1 MTHNTAA
8 PQRREEGSKS
18 LAPKP
23 LRGLSVAGV
32 TKTFPGVTALD
43 SVSFEAVPGEVHAL
57 VGGNGAGKSTL
68 MAVASG
74 ALAPDCGTVRIGD
87 DELTSASPV
96 AAKEA
101 GLAIAYQIP
110 AILPD
115 LTVAENLALAVPPS
129 LRPPLRD
136 LDAWAADKLKP
147 MGIPI
152 DPSLPAG
159 QVGLAEKQAIEIC
172 GALACEPS
180 VLILDE
186 PTEPFAAAESARL
199 FELIGELT
207 ASGVAVVYISHR
219 LPDVFRLADRITV
232 LRDGRIRGRFA
243 ADDVSEAEIVTLI
256 AGRTVEALFPD
267 RSDDLGEPAVV
278 ISDFGSVDSPGVT
291 TTIRRHEILGLAGV
305 EGNGQREFIRALGG
319 AIASHGEVSVDGGR
333 LRLSSPRAARD
344 KGIILMPQ
352 ERGIEGISPILS
364 VRENLSL
371 VALPRVS
378 RAGFVS
384 PAIERELAQ
393 EQVAELGVKTASI
406 DTEVGT
412 LSGGN
417 QQKVVLGRALL
428 SAPELLLCDE
438 PTQGID
444 VGVRSEIY
452 HRLRDVADSGTPV
465 VVLSSDDVELAGLCD
480 RVLVFSR
487 GHVVKELVGE
497 EVTEHAITAASLTAG
512 RADEEDGAVTAPRS
526 GRPSR
531 WQRLLASQQSPSLV
545 LLAAILALGAVTTA
559 VNGRFLSEFNI
570 ANVLMLM
577 APVLFL
583 AAGQLIVM
591 LTGGIDLS
599 VGPLSGTLVVVASF
613 FIVEG
618 YGFGWWILGFV
629 LMFGLA
635 AGVGLANGAMV
646 RYSRVVPV
654 VATLITYTA
663 LQGLSLVWR
672 DAPGGVIALDVVEAL
687 SMRVGPFPIAVII
700 GIAVLVGFEFASRRS
715 FFGLRLRAS
724 GSDEAAARKRGV
736 GVDSVQLLA
745 YLASSVLTAVGALL
759 LMAQIGVGDPTAG
772 ISYTLTAI
780 TAVVLGGASIF
791 GGRGSFVGVLFGV
804 LLLQVIS
811 NATIFLKLSQAWQY
825 LLVGLMALAATAA
838 YARVQRTTAG
848 TGS

>member
-1 MTHNTAA
+1 M
-8 PQRREEGSKS
+8 
-18 LAPKP
+18 
-23 LRGLSVAGV
+23 SVAGV

>member
-1 MTHNTAA
+1 MTHNTTA
-8 PQRREEGSKS
+8 PSRTREGSKT
-18 LAPKP
+18 LAPNTR
-23 LRGLSVAGV
+23 RGLSVAGI

-43 SVSFEAVPGEVHAL
+43 NVSFHAEPGEVHAL

-74 ALAPDCGTVRIGD
+74 ALSPDSGTVRIGD
-87 DELTSASPV
+87 DELSAASPL
-96 AAKEA
+96 AAREA

-110 AILPD
+110 ATLPD
-115 LTVAENLALAVPPS
+115 LTVAENLVLAVPPN
-129 LRPPLRD
+129 LRPRMSQA
-136 LDAWAADKLKP
+136 DAWAVEKLKP
-147 MGIPI
+147 MGIEI
-152 DPSLPAG
+152 DPTVAAG
-159 QVGLAEKQAIEIC
+159 QLGLAEKQAIEIC

-199 FELIGELT
+199 FQLIRELSG
-207 ASGVAVVYISHR
+207 SGVAIIYISHR
-219 LPDVFRLADRITV
+219 LPDVFELADRITV
-232 LRDGRIRGRFA
+232 LRDGQIRGQFA
-243 ADDVSEAEIVTLI
+243 AADVTEDEIVTLI
-256 AGRTVEALFPD
+256 AGRAVEALFPD
-267 RSDDLGEPAVV
+267 RTDDPGAPAVV
-278 ISDFGSVDSPGVT
+278 VTDFGAVGAPGVST
-291 TTIRRHEILGLAGV
+291 KIRRREVLGLAGV

-319 AIASHGEVSVDGGR
+319 AISSHGELSMDGGR

-352 ERGIEGISPILS
+352 ERGIEGIAPILS

-371 VALPRVS
+371 PALRRVS
-378 RAGFVS
+378 RGGFVS
-384 PAIERELAQ
+384 PTIERKLAHD
-393 EQVAELGVKTASI
+393 EVAQLGVKTATI

-428 SAPELLLCDE
+428 SSPELLLCDE

-487 GHVVKELVGE
+487 GRVVRELVGDE
-497 EVTEHAITAASLTAG
+497 LTEHAITEASLTAG
-512 RADEEDGAVTAPRS
+512 RTDADAEVTTAPRI

-531 WQRLLASQQSPSLV
+531 WQRVIGSQQSPSLV
-545 LLAAILALGAVTTA
+545 LLAVIVALGAITTA

-570 ANVLMLM
+570 ANLLMLM

-629 LMFGLA
+629 LILALA
-635 AGVGLANGAMV
+635 AAVGLANGAMV

-654 VATLITYTA
+654 VATLITYTG

-672 DAPGGVIALDVVEAL
+672 DAPGGVISLDVVDAL
-687 SMRVGPFPIAVII
+687 NTRVGPFPVAVLI
-700 GIAVLVGFEFASRRS
+700 GIVMLVGFEFASRRTS
-715 FFGLRLRAS
+715 FGLRLRAS
-724 GSDEAAARKRGV
+724 GSDEGAARKRGV
-736 GVDSVQLLA
+736 GVDAVHMIA
-745 YLASSVLTAVGALL
+745 YLASSLLTAVGALM

-772 ISYTLTAI
+772 ITYTLAAI

-791 GGRGSFVGVLFGV
+791 GGRGSFIGVLFGV

-811 NATIFLKLSQAWQY
+811 NATVFLALSQAWQY

-838 YARVQRTTAG
+838 YAQVQRKTAR
-848 TGS
+848 

>member
-1 MTHNTAA
+1 MTHNTTAS
-8 PQRREEGSKS
+8 GSTQEA
-18 LAPKP
+18 LAPTP
-23 LRGLSVAGV
+23 GRGLTVSGV
-32 TKTFPGVTALD
+32 TMTFPGVTALD
-43 SVSFEAVPGEVHAL
+43 DVGFDADPGEVHAL

-74 ALAPDCGTVRIGD
+74 ALTPDRGTVRIGD
-87 DELTSASPV
+87 DELTSGSPL

-101 GLAIAYQIP
+101 GLAIAYQVP

-115 LTVAENLALAVPPS
+115 LTVAENLALAVPPN
-129 LRPPLRD
+129 LRPRLGD
-136 LDAWAADKLKP
+136 LNKWAAEKLKP

-159 QVGLAEKQAIEIC
+159 QLGLAEKQAIEIC

-199 FELIGELT
+199 FELIRELS
-207 ASGVAVVYISHR
+207 ASGVAIIYISHR
-219 LPDVFRLADRITV
+219 LPDVFALADRITV
-232 LRDGRIRGRFA
+232 LRDGRIRGQFA
-243 ADDVSEAEIVTLI
+243 AAEVTEDEIVTLI
-256 AGRTVEALFPD
+256 AGRAVEALFPD
-267 RSDDLGEPAVV
+267 RSDDPGEPAVV
-278 ISDFGSVDSPGVT
+278 VSDFGAVDAPGIST
-291 TTIRRHEILGLAGV
+291 SIRRHEILGLAGV

-319 AIASHGEVSVDGGR
+319 AVASHGEVSVDGGR
-333 LRLSSPRAARD
+333 LRLTSPRAARD

-352 ERGIEGISPILS
+352 ERGIEGIAPILS

-384 PAIERELAQ
+384 RSIERELAQ
-393 EQVAELGVKTASI
+393 EQVAELGVKTATI

-487 GHVVKELVGE
+487 GRVVADLVGD
-497 EVTEHAITAASLTAG
+497 EVTEHAITQASLTAG
-512 RADEEDGAVTAPRS
+512 RTDADASTDATTSAPRV

-531 WQRLLASQQSPSLV
+531 WKRLIGSQQTPSLV
-545 LLAAILALGAVTTA
+545 LLAVILALGAVTTA

-570 ANVLMLM
+570 ANLLMLM

-583 AAGQLIVM
+583 AAGQLVVM

-629 LMFGLA
+629 LVFLLA
-635 AGVGLANGAMV
+635 AAVGAANGAMV

-654 VATLITYTA
+654 VATLITYTG

-672 DAPGGVIALDVVEAL
+672 DAPGGVIALDVVEAINT
-687 SMRVGPFPIAVII
+687 RIGPFPVAVII
-700 GIAVLVGFEFASRRS
+700 GVVVLVGFEFASRRTS
-715 FFGLRLRAS
+715 FGLRLRAS

-736 GVDSVQLLA
+736 GVDTVHMIA

-772 ISYTLTAI
+772 ITYTLVAI

-838 YARVQRTTAG
+838 YAQVQRRTAR
-848 TGS
+848 

>member
-1 MTHNTAA
+1 MARTT
-8 PQRREEGSKS
+8 R
-18 LAPKP
+18 
-23 LRGLSVAGV
+23 RGLSVAGV

-43 SVSFEAVPGEVHAL
+43 DVSFEAEPGEVHAL

-74 ALAPDCGTVRIGD
+74 ALAPDRGTVRIGGD
-87 DELTSASPV
+87 ALTSASPL

-115 LTVAENLALAVPPS
+115 LTVAENLVLAVPPR

-136 LDAWAADKLKP
+136 VDAWAAEKLKP

-152 DPSLPAG
+152 DPTVPAG
-159 QVGLAEKQAIEIC
+159 QLGLAEKQAIEIC
-172 GALACEPS
+172 GALACEPR

-199 FELIGELT
+199 FQLIRELS
-207 ASGVAVVYISHR
+207 AAGVAIVYISHR
-219 LPDVFRLADRITV
+219 LPDVLELADRITV
-232 LRDGRIRGRFA
+232 LRDGRIRGQFA
-243 ADDVSEAEIVTLI
+243 AAEVTEDEIVTLI
-256 AGRTVEALFPD
+256 AGRSVDTLFPN
-267 RSDDLGEPAVV
+267 RAANLGEPAVV
-278 ISDFGSVDSPGVT
+278 VSDFGAVDAPDVST
-291 TTIRRHEILGLAGV
+291 SIRRHEILGVAGV

-319 AIASHGEVSVDGGR
+319 AVPSHGQVSIDGGR
-333 LRLSSPRAARD
+333 VRLSSPRAARD
-344 KGIILMPQ
+344 KGVILMPQ

-384 PAIERELAQ
+384 PTIERELAT
-393 EQVAELGVKTASI
+393 EQVAELGVKTATV

-487 GHVVKELVGE
+487 GRVVKELIGDE
-497 EVTEHAITAASLTAG
+497 ITERAITQASLTAG
-512 RADEEDGAVTAPRS
+512 RADTGVDTAATAPRS

-531 WQRLLASQQSPSLV
+531 WQRLIGSQQSPSFV
-545 LLAAILALGAVTTA
+545 LLAAILALGAVTTV

-570 ANVLMLM
+570 ANLLMLM

-654 VATLITYTA
+654 VATLITYTG

-672 DAPGGVIALDVVEAL
+672 DSPGGVIALDVVEAINT
-687 SMRVGPFPIAVII
+687 RIGPFPIAVII
-700 GIAVLVGFEFASRRS
+700 GVVVLVGFEFASRRTS
-715 FFGLRLRAS
+715 FGLRLRAS

-736 GVDSVQLLA
+736 GVDAVHMIA
-745 YLASSVLTAVGALL
+745 YVASSVLTAVGALL

-772 ISYTLTAI
+772 ITYTLAAI

-791 GGRGSFVGVLFGV
+791 GGRGSFLGVIFGV

-825 LLVGLMALAATAA
+825 LLVGLMALVATAA
-838 YARVQRTTAG
+838 YAQVQRRTAR
-848 TGS
+848 

>member
-1 MTHNTAA
+1 MTIESTPTAMA
-8 PQRREEGSKS
+8 RNSR
-18 LAPKP
+18 
-23 LRGLSVAGV
+23 RGLSVSGV
-32 TKTFPGVTALD
+32 TKTFPGVKALD
-43 SVSFEAVPGEVHAL
+43 DVSFEATPGEVHAL

-68 MAVASG
+68 MSIACG
-74 ALAPDCGTVRIGD
+74 ALAPDRGTVRIGD
-87 DELTSASPV
+87 DELTSASPQ
-96 AAKEA
+96 AAKES

-129 LRPPLRD
+129 LRPSLRE
-136 LDAWAADKLKP
+136 LDAWATETLAP
-147 MGIPI
+147 MGIAI
-152 DPSLPAG
+152 DPTLPAG
-159 QVGLAEKQAIEIC
+159 QLGLAEKQVIEIC
-172 GALACEPS
+172 GALACRPS

-199 FELIGELT
+199 FQLIRELS
-207 ASGVAVVYISHR
+207 ADGVAIIYISHR
-219 LPDVFRLADRITV
+219 LPDVLELADRITV
-232 LRDGRIRGRFA
+232 LRDGQIRGRFA
-243 ADDVSEAEIVTLI
+243 AADVTEDEIVTLI
-256 AGRTVEALFPD
+256 AGRAVEALFPERAQD
-267 RSDDLGEPAVV
+267 PGAAAVV
-278 ISDFGSVDSPGVT
+278 VSDFGAVGAPGVS
-291 TTIRRHEILGLAGV
+291 TTIGKREILGLAGV

-319 AIASHGEVSVDGGR
+319 AVASHGELSMDGGR
-333 LRLSSPRAARD
+333 LHLSSPRAARD

-352 ERGIEGISPILS
+352 ERGIEGLAPILS

-384 PAIERELAQ
+384 PTIERELAEQ
-393 EQVAELGVKTASI
+393 QVAELGVKTAGV

-428 SAPELLLCDE
+428 SEPQLLLCDE

-487 GHVVKELVGE
+487 GQVVAELIGD
-497 EVTEHAITAASLTAG
+497 EVTEHAITEASLTAG
-512 RADEEDGAVTAPRS
+512 RADTDGAATTAPRV

-531 WQRLLASQQSPSLV
+531 WRRLVSSEQSPSLV

-570 ANVLMLM
+570 ANLLMLM

-583 AAGQLIVM
+583 AAGQLVVM

-613 FIVEG
+613 FIVQG
-618 YGFGWWILGFV
+618 YGFGWWILGLV
-629 LMFGLA
+629 LMFALA
-635 AGVGLANGAMV
+635 AAVGLANGAMV

-654 VATLITYTA
+654 VATLITFTG

-687 SMRVGPFPIAVII
+687 NTRLGPFPVAVLI
-700 GIAVLVGFEFASRRS
+700 GIVLLVGFEFASRRT

-736 GVDSVQLLA
+736 GVDAVQMIA
-745 YLASSVLTAVGALL
+745 YLASSLLTAAGALL

-772 ISYTLTAI
+772 ITYTLTAI

-791 GGRGSFVGVLFGV
+791 GGRGSFIGVLFGV

-811 NATIFLKLSQAWQY
+811 NATIFLNLSQAWQY

-838 YARVQRTTAG
+838 YAQVQRTTAR
-848 TGS
+848 

>member
-1 MTHNTAA
+1 MTHNPTA
-8 PQRREEGSKS
+8 PVRTEEGSKT
-18 LAPKP
+18 LADNFR
-23 LRGLSVAGV
+23 RGLSVAGI

-43 SVSFEAVPGEVHAL
+43 DVSFEAVPGEIHAL

-74 ALAPDCGTVRIGD
+74 ALSPDCGTVRIGN
-87 DELTSASPV
+87 DELTAASPL
-96 AAKEA
+96 AAKVA

-110 AILPD
+110 ATLPD
-115 LTVAENLALAVPPS
+115 LTVAENLVLAVPPS
-129 LRPPLRD
+129 LRPRLGEAN
-136 LDAWAADKLKP
+136 AWAVEKLKP
-147 MGIPI
+147 MGIEI
-152 DPSLPAG
+152 DPTVAAG
-159 QVGLAEKQAIEIC
+159 QLGLAEKQAIEIC

-199 FELIGELT
+199 FQLIRRLSG
-207 ASGVAVVYISHR
+207 SGVAVIYISHR
-219 LPDVFRLADRITV
+219 LPDVFELADRITV
-232 LRDGRIRGRFA
+232 LRDGQIRGQFA
-243 ADDVSEAEIVTLI
+243 AADVTEDEIITLI
-256 AGRTVEALFPD
+256 AGRAVEALFPD
-267 RSDDLGEPAVV
+267 RTDDPGEPAVV
-278 ISDFGSVDSPGVT
+278 VSDFGAVGAPGVST
-291 TTIRRHEILGLAGV
+291 KIRRREILGLAGV

-319 AIASHGEVSVDGGR
+319 AVASHGELSMDGGR
-333 LRLSSPRAARD
+333 VRLSSPRAARD

-352 ERGIEGISPILS
+352 ERGIEGIAPILS

-371 VALPRVS
+371 AALQRVS
-378 RAGFVS
+378 RGGFVF
-384 PAIERELAQ
+384 PAVERELAQ
-393 EQVAELGVKTASI
+393 EQVAELGVKTATI

-452 HRLRDVADSGTPV
+452 HRLRGVADSGTPV

-487 GHVVKELVGE
+487 GRVVRELLGDQL
-497 EVTEHAITAASLTAG
+497 TEHAITGASLTAG
-512 RADEEDGAVTAPRS
+512 RTDAEAEATTAPRI

-531 WQRLLASQQSPSLV
+531 WQRLIGSQQSPSLV
-545 LLAAILALGAVTTA
+545 LLAVILGLGAVTTA

-570 ANVLMLM
+570 ANLLMLM

-599 VGPLSGTLVVVASF
+599 VGPLSGALVVVASF

-629 LMFGLA
+629 LMFALA
-635 AGVGLANGAMV
+635 GAIGVANGAMV

-654 VATLITYTA
+654 VATLITYTG

-672 DAPGGVIALDVVEAL
+672 DAPGGVISLDVVEAL
-687 SMRVGPFPIAVII
+687 NTRIGPFPIAVLI
-700 GIAVLVGFEFASRRS
+700 GVVVLVGFEFASRRTS
-715 FFGLRLRAS
+715 FGLRLRAS

-736 GVDSVQLLA
+736 GVDAVHMIA
-745 YLASSVLTAVGALL
+745 YLASSLLTAVGALL

-772 ISYTLTAI
+772 ITYTLVAI

-791 GGRGSFVGVLFGV
+791 GGRGSFIGVLFGV

-811 NATIFLKLSQAWQY
+811 NATVFLALSQAWQY

-838 YARVQRTTAG
+838 YAQVQRKTAR
-848 TGS
+848 

>member
-1 MTHNTAA
+1 MTIHPTPNSTTGNS
-8 PQRREEGSKS
+8 R
-18 LAPKP
+18 
-23 LRGLSVAGV
+23 RGLSVSGI
-32 TKTFPGVTALD
+32 TKTFPGVKALD
-43 SVSFEAVPGEVHAL
+43 DVSFEAAPGEVHAL

-74 ALAPDCGTVRIGD
+74 ALSPDHGTVRIGD
-87 DELTSASPV
+87 DELTSASPQ

-115 LTVAENLALAVPPS
+115 LTVAENLALAVPPG
-129 LRPPLRD
+129 LRPPLGE
-136 LDAWAADKLKP
+136 LDAWATEVLAP
-147 MGIPI
+147 MGIAI
-152 DPSLPAG
+152 DPTLPAG
-159 QVGLAEKQAIEIC
+159 QLGLAEKQVIEIC
-172 GALACEPS
+172 GALACRPS

-199 FELIGELT
+199 FQLIRELS
-207 ASGVAVVYISHR
+207 ADGVAIIYISHR
-219 LPDVFRLADRITV
+219 LPDVLALADRITV
-232 LRDGRIRGRFA
+232 LRDGQIRGRFA
-243 ADDVSEAEIVTLI
+243 AAEVTEDEIVTLI

-267 RSDDLGEPAVV
+267 RAEDPGAPAVV
-278 ISDFGSVDSPGVT
+278 VSGFGAVGAPGISTS
-291 TTIRRHEILGLAGV
+291 IRKREILGLAGV

-319 AIASHGEVSVDGGR
+319 AVASHGEVSMDGGR

-352 ERGIEGISPILS
+352 ERGIEGLAPILS

-371 VALPRVS
+371 VMLPQVS
-378 RAGFVS
+378 RAGFVA
-384 PAIERELAQ
+384 PALERELAAQ
-393 EQVAELGVKTASI
+393 QVSELGVKTAGV

-428 SAPELLLCDE
+428 SEPQLLLCDE

-452 HRLRDVADSGTPV
+452 HRLRGVADSGTPV

-487 GHVVKELVGE
+487 GQVVAELVGD
-497 EVTEHAITAASLTAG
+497 EVTEHAITQASLTAG
-512 RADEEDGAVTAPRS
+512 RADTDGEAATAPRV

-531 WQRLLASQQSPSLV
+531 WRRLVGSQQSPSLV
-545 LLAAILALGAVTTA
+545 LLAVILALGAVTTA

-570 ANVLMLM
+570 ANLLMLM

-583 AAGQLIVM
+583 AAGQLVVM

-618 YGFGWWILGFV
+618 YGFGWWILGLV
-629 LMFGLA
+629 LMFALA
-635 AGVGLANGAMV
+635 AAVGLANGAMV

-654 VATLITYTA
+654 VATLITFTG

-687 SMRVGPFPIAVII
+687 NTRIGPFPVAVLI
-700 GIAVLVGFEFASRRS
+700 GIVLLVGFEFASRRT

-736 GVDSVQLLA
+736 GVDAVHMIA
-745 YLASSVLTAVGALL
+745 YLASSLLTAVGALL
-759 LMAQIGVGDPTAG
+759 LMAQIGVGDPSAG
-772 ISYTLTAI
+772 ITYTLTAI

-811 NATIFLKLSQAWQY
+811 NATIFLNLSQAWQY

-838 YARVQRTTAG
+838 YAQVQRTTAR
-848 TGS
+848 

>member
-1 MTHNTAA
+1 MTNHPS
-8 PQRREEGSKS
+8 PQSPSTR
-18 LAPKP
+18 
-23 LRGLSVAGV
+23 RGLSVSGV

-43 SVSFEAVPGEVHAL
+43 DVSFEAAPGEVHAL

-74 ALAPDCGTVRIGD
+74 ALSPDRGTVRIGA
-87 DELTSASPV
+87 DELTSASPR

-129 LRPPLRD
+129 LRPRLGD
-136 LDAWAADKLKP
+136 LDAWATRKLTP
-147 MGIPI
+147 MGIAI
-152 DPSLPAG
+152 DPTRPAG
-159 QVGLAEKQAIEIC
+159 QLGLAEKQIIEIC
-172 GALACEPS
+172 GALACNPS

-199 FELIGELT
+199 FRLIRELS
-207 ASGVAVVYISHR
+207 ADGVAIIYISHR
-219 LPDVFRLADRITV
+219 LPDVFELADRITV
-232 LRDGRIRGRFA
+232 LRDGQIRGRFA
-243 ADDVSEAEIVTLI
+243 AAEVTEDEIVTLI

-267 RSDDLGEPAVV
+267 RAADPGPDAVV
-278 ISDFGSVDSPGVT
+278 LADFGAAGAPGVST
-291 TTIRRHEILGLAGV
+291 VIRKREILGLAGV

-319 AIASHGEVSVDGGR
+319 AVASHGELSMDGGR
-333 LRLSSPRAARD
+333 LRLSSPRTARD

-352 ERGIEGISPILS
+352 ERGIEGLAPILS

-371 VALPRVS
+371 VTLPEVS
-378 RAGFVS
+378 RGGFVS
-384 PAIERELAQ
+384 SAAERDLA
-393 EQVAELGVKTASI
+393 ERQVRELGVKTATI

-428 SAPELLLCDE
+428 SEPQLLLCDE

-452 HRLRDVADSGTPV
+452 HRLRGVADDGTPV

-487 GHVVKELVGE
+487 GQVVAELIGD
-497 EVTEHAITAASLTAG
+497 EVTEHAITQASLTAG
-512 RADEEDGAVTAPRS
+512 RTDAKDGTGAGTTAPRV
-526 GRPSR
+526 GTPSR
-531 WQRLLASQQSPSLV
+531 WRRLIGSQQSPSLV
-545 LLAAILALGAVTTA
+545 LLAVILALGAVTTA

-570 ANVLMLM
+570 ANLLMLM

-583 AAGQLIVM
+583 AAGQLVVM

-618 YGFGWWILGFV
+618 YGFGWWILGLV
-629 LMFGLA
+629 LMFALA
-635 AGVGLANGAMV
+635 AAVGLANGAMV
-646 RYSRVVPV
+646 RYSKVVPV
-654 VATLITYTA
+654 VATLITFTG
-663 LQGLSLVWR
+663 LQGLSLVLR
-672 DAPGGVIALDVVEAL
+672 DAPGGIIALDVVEAL
-687 SMRVGPFPIAVII
+687 NTRIGPFPIAVLV
-700 GIAVLVGFEFASRRS
+700 GIALLVGFEFASRRTS
-715 FFGLRLRAS
+715 FGLRLRAS
-724 GSDEAAARKRGV
+724 GSDESAARKRGV
-736 GVDSVQLLA
+736 GVDAVHMIA
-745 YLASSVLTAVGALL
+745 YVSSSLLTAIGALM

-772 ISYTLTAI
+772 ITYTLAAI

-811 NATIFLKLSQAWQY
+811 NATIFLNLSQAWQY

-838 YARVQRTTAG
+838 YAQVQRRTAR
-848 TGS
+848 

>member
-1 MTHNTAA
+1 MTQNPTA
-8 PQRREEGSKS
+8 PGRTEEGSKT
-18 LAPKP
+18 LARNTR
-23 LRGLSVAGV
+23 RGLSVAGV

-43 SVSFEAVPGEVHAL
+43 DVSFEAQPGEVHAL

-74 ALAPDCGTVRIGD
+74 ALSPDRGTVRIGD
-87 DELTSASPV
+87 DELTSASPL

-115 LTVAENLALAVPPS
+115 LTVAENLALAVPPG
-129 LRPPLRD
+129 LRPRLRD
-136 LDAWAADKLKP
+136 VDAWATEKLKP

-152 DPSLPAG
+152 NPTVPAG
-159 QVGLAEKQAIEIC
+159 QLGLAEKQAIEIC

-199 FELIGELT
+199 FQLIRELS
-207 ASGVAVVYISHR
+207 AAGVTIVYISHR
-219 LPDVFRLADRITV
+219 LPDVFELADRITV
-232 LRDGRIRGRFA
+232 LRDGRIRGQFA
-243 ADDVSEAEIVTLI
+243 ATEITEDEIVTLI
-256 AGRTVEALFPD
+256 AGRAVETLFPD
-267 RSDDLGEPAVV
+267 RSADLGEPAVV
-278 ISDFGSVDSPGVT
+278 VTDFGAVDAPDVS

-319 AIASHGEVSVDGGR
+319 AVPSHGQVSIDGG
-333 LRLSSPRAARD
+333 LVRLSSPRAARD
-344 KGIILMPQ
+344 EGVILMPQ
-352 ERGIEGISPILS
+352 ERGIEGISPILT
-364 VRENLSL
+364 VRENLSV
-371 VALPRVS
+371 VALSRVS

-384 PAIERELAQ
+384 PATERKLAT
-393 EQVAELGVKTASI
+393 EQVAELGVKTATI
-406 DTEVGT
+406 DAEVGT

-452 HRLRDVADSGTPV
+452 HRLRDVADAGTPV

-487 GHVVKELVGE
+487 GRVVKELVADD
-497 EVTEHAITAASLTAG
+497 VTEHAITQASLTAG
-512 RADEEDGAVTAPRS
+512 RVDTGGDTAATAPRS
-526 GRPSR
+526 GHPSR
-531 WQRLLASQQSPSLV
+531 WQRLVGSQQSPSLV
-545 LLAAILALGAVTTA
+545 LLAAILALGAVTTV

-570 ANVLMLM
+570 ANLLMLV

-618 YGFGWWILGFV
+618 YGFGWWILGFI

-635 AGVGLANGAMV
+635 AAVGVANGAMV

-654 VATLITYTA
+654 VATLITYTG

-672 DAPGGVIALDVVEAL
+672 DSPGGVIALDVVEAIN
-687 SMRVGPFPIAVII
+687 SRVGPFPIAVII
-700 GIAVLVGFEFASRRS
+700 GVVVLVGFEFASRRTS
-715 FFGLRLRAS
+715 FGLRLRAS

-736 GVDSVQLLA
+736 GVDAVQMIA

-772 ISYTLTAI
+772 ISYTLAAI

-791 GGRGSFVGVLFGV
+791 GGRGSFLGVIFGV

-838 YARVQRTTAG
+838 YAQVQRRATR
-848 TGS
+848 

>member
-1 MTHNTAA
+1 MTDNLSS
-8 PQRREEGSKS
+8 PRRTDEG
-18 LAPKP
+18 LNRMARNIR
-23 LRGLSVAGV
+23 RGLSVVGV

-43 SVSFEAVPGEVHAL
+43 DVSFEAEPGEVHAL

-74 ALAPDCGTVRIGD
+74 ALPPDRGTVRIGA

-115 LTVAENLALAVPPS
+115 LTVAENMALAVPPG

-136 LDAWAADKLKP
+136 LDAWATDKLKP
-147 MGIPI
+147 MGIAI

-159 QVGLAEKQAIEIC
+159 QLGLAEKQAIEIC
-172 GALACEPS
+172 GALACDPS
-180 VLILDE
+180 VLVLDE

-199 FELIGELT
+199 FQLIRELS
-207 ASGVAVVYISHR
+207 AAGVAIVYISHR
-219 LPDVFRLADRITV
+219 LPDVFDLADRITV
-232 LRDGRIRGRFA
+232 LRDGRIRGQFA
-243 ADDVSEAEIVTLI
+243 ATEVSEDEIVTLI
-256 AGRTVEALFPD
+256 AGRTVETLFPD
-267 RSDDLGEPAVV
+267 RSEDPGDPAVV
-278 ISDFGSVDSPGVT
+278 VSDFGAIGAPGVST
-291 TTIRRHEILGLAGV
+291 AIRRREILGLAGV

-319 AIASHGEVSVDGGR
+319 AVASHGEISVDGGR

-364 VRENLSL
+364 VRENLSV
-371 VALPRVS
+371 VALPLVS
-378 RAGFVS
+378 RGGFVS
-384 PAIERELAQ
+384 RSVERELAE
-393 EQVAELGVKTASI
+393 EQVAELGVKTATI

-428 SAPELLLCDE
+428 SGPELLLCDE

-452 HRLRDVADSGTPV
+452 HRLRDVADAGTPV

-487 GHVVKELVGE
+487 GRVVKELVGD
-497 EVTEHAITAASLTAG
+497 EVTEHAITEASLTAG
-512 RADEEDGAVTAPRS
+512 RAETDGDTVTATRT
-526 GRPSR
+526 GRLSR
-531 WQRLLASQQSPSLV
+531 WQRLLASEQSPSLV

-570 ANVLMLM
+570 ANLLMLM

-618 YGFGWWILGFV
+618 YGLGWWILGLV
-629 LMFGLA
+629 LMFVLA
-635 AGVGLANGAMV
+635 AGVGAANGAMV

-654 VATLITYTA
+654 VATLITYTG

-672 DAPGGVIALDVVEAL
+672 DAPGGVIALDMVEAINT
-687 SMRVGPFPIAVII
+687 RIGPFPVAVII
-700 GIAVLVGFEFASRRS
+700 GVAVLVGLEFASRRTS
-715 FFGLRLRAS
+715 LGLRLRAA

-736 GVDSVQLLA
+736 GVDTLQMLA
-745 YLASSVLTAVGALL
+745 YLASSVMTAVGALL

-772 ISYTLTAI
+772 ITYTLVAI

-811 NATIFLKLSQAWQY
+811 NATIFLQLSQAWQY
-825 LLVGLMALAATAA
+825 LLVGLMALAATGA
-838 YARVQRTTAG
+838 YAQVQRKTTG
-848 TGS
+848 

>member
-1 MTHNTAA
+1 MTYHPTATSHTDEGPETMA
-8 PQRREEGSKS
+8 PTSR
-18 LAPKP
+18 
-23 LRGLSVAGV
+23 RGLSVAGV
-32 TKTFPGVTALD
+32 TKTFPGVVALD
-43 SVSFEAVPGEVHAL
+43 DVSFQAEPGEVHAL

-74 ALAPDCGTVRIGD
+74 ALVPDCGTVRIGD
-87 DELTSASPV
+87 DELTSASPL
-96 AAKEA
+96 AAKAA

-115 LTVAENLALAVPPS
+115 LTVAENLALAVPPN

-136 LDAWAADKLKP
+136 LDAWAAEKLTP

-152 DPSLPAG
+152 DPTVPAG
-159 QVGLAEKQAIEIC
+159 RLGLAEKQAIEIC

-199 FELIGELT
+199 FELIRDLS
-207 ASGVAVVYISHR
+207 AAGVAIIYISHR
-219 LPDVFRLADRITV
+219 LPDVFSLADRITV
-232 LRDGRIRGRFA
+232 LRDGQIRGRFA
-243 ADDVSEAEIVTLI
+243 AAEVTEEEIVTLI
-256 AGRTVEALFPD
+256 AGRAVEALFPE
-267 RSDDLGEPAVV
+267 RRDDPGETTVV
-278 ISDFGSVDSPGVT
+278 VDDFGAVDAPGVST
-291 TTIRRHEILGLAGV
+291 IIRRHEILGLAGV

-319 AIASHGEVSVDGGR
+319 AIASRGEVALDGGR

-371 VALPRVS
+371 VTLPRVA
-378 RAGFVS
+378 RGGFVS
-384 PAIERELAQ
+384 PAMERELAT
-393 EQVAELGVKTASI
+393 EQVAELGVKTATI

-428 SAPELLLCDE
+428 SRPELLLCDE

-487 GHVVKELVGE
+487 GRVVKELVGD
-497 EVTEHAITAASLTAG
+497 EVTEHAITQASLTAG
-512 RADEEDGAVTAPRS
+512 RADDGSDTAATAPRA

-545 LLAAILALGAVTTA
+545 LLAAILALGAAATA

-570 ANVLMLM
+570 ANLLMLM

-613 FIVEG
+613 FVVEG

-635 AGVGLANGAMV
+635 AGVGVANGAMV

-654 VATLITYTA
+654 VATLITYTG

-672 DAPGGVIALDVVEAL
+672 DAPGGIIALDVVEAI
-687 SMRVGPFPIAVII
+687 STRIGPFPVAVII
-700 GIAVLVGFEFASRRS
+700 GCIVLIGFEFASRRTA
-715 FFGLRLRAS
+715 FGLRLRAS

-736 GVDSVQLLA
+736 GVDSVQMIA

-772 ISYTLTAI
+772 ITYTLTAI

-811 NATIFLKLSQAWQY
+811 NATIFLELSQAWQY

-848 TGS
+848 S

>member
-1 MTHNTAA
+1 MTHIPTA
-8 PQRREEGSKS
+8 PVRTEEGSKT
-18 LAPKP
+18 LAGNIR
-23 LRGLSVAGV
+23 RGLSVAGI

-43 SVSFEAVPGEVHAL
+43 NVSFEAAPGEIHAL

-74 ALAPDCGTVRIGD
+74 ALSPDCGTVRIGD
-87 DELTSASPV
+87 DELTAASPL
-96 AAKEA
+96 AAKVA
-101 GLAIAYQIP
+101 GLAIAYQVP
-110 AILPD
+110 ATLPD
-115 LTVAENLALAVPPS
+115 LTVAENLVLAVPPS
-129 LRPPLRD
+129 LRPRLGEAN
-136 LDAWAADKLKP
+136 AWAVEKLKP
-147 MGIPI
+147 MGIEI
-152 DPSLPAG
+152 DPTVAAG
-159 QVGLAEKQAIEIC
+159 QLGLAEKQAIEIC

-199 FELIGELT
+199 FQLIRGLSG
-207 ASGVAVVYISHR
+207 SGVAVIYISHR
-219 LPDVFRLADRITV
+219 LPDVFELADRITV
-232 LRDGRIRGRFA
+232 LRDGQIRGQFA
-243 ADDVSEAEIVTLI
+243 AADVTEDEIITLI
-256 AGRTVEALFPD
+256 AGRAVEALFPD
-267 RSDDLGEPAVV
+267 RTDDPGEPAVV
-278 ISDFGSVDSPGVT
+278 VSDFGAVGAPGVST
-291 TTIRRHEILGLAGV
+291 KIRRREILGLAGV

-319 AIASHGEVSVDGGR
+319 AVASHGELSMDGGR

-352 ERGIEGISPILS
+352 ERGIEGIAPILS

-371 VALPRVS
+371 AALQRVS
-378 RAGFVS
+378 RGGFVS
-384 PAIERELAQ
+384 PAVERELAQ
-393 EQVAELGVKTASI
+393 EQVAELGVKTATI

-428 SAPELLLCDE
+428 AAPELLLCDE

-452 HRLRDVADSGTPV
+452 HRLRGVADSGTPV

-487 GHVVKELVGE
+487 GRVVRELLGNE
-497 EVTEHAITAASLTAG
+497 LTEHAITEASLTAG
-512 RADEEDGAVTAPRS
+512 RTDAEAEATTAPRIA
-526 GRPSR
+526 RPGR
-531 WQRLLASQQSPSLV
+531 WQRLIGSQQSPSLV
-545 LLAAILALGAVTTA
+545 LLAVILGLGAVTTA

-570 ANVLMLM
+570 ANLLMLM

-599 VGPLSGTLVVVASF
+599 VGPLSGALVVVASF

-629 LMFGLA
+629 LMFALAGA
-635 AGVGLANGAMV
+635 AGVANGAMV

-654 VATLITYTA
+654 VATLITYTG

-672 DAPGGVIALDVVEAL
+672 DAPGGVISLDVVEAL
-687 SMRVGPFPIAVII
+687 NTRIGPFPVAVLI
-700 GIAVLVGFEFASRRS
+700 GVVMLVGFEFASRRTS
-715 FFGLRLRAS
+715 FGLRLRAS

-736 GVDSVQLLA
+736 GVDAVHMIA
-745 YLASSVLTAVGALL
+745 YLASSLLTAVGALM

-772 ISYTLTAI
+772 TTYTLAAI

-791 GGRGSFVGVLFGV
+791 GGRGSFIGVLFGV

-811 NATIFLKLSQAWQY
+811 NATVFLALSQAWQY
-825 LLVGLMALAATAA
+825 LLVGLMALAATAV
-838 YARVQRTTAG
+838 YAQVQRKTAR
-848 TGS
+848 

>member
-1 MTHNTAA
+1 MTHNPTAPA
-8 PQRREEGSKS
+8 RTEEGSKT
-18 LAPKP
+18 LVDNFR
-23 LRGLSVAGV
+23 RGLSVAGI

-43 SVSFEAVPGEVHAL
+43 DVSFEAVPGEIHAL

-74 ALAPDCGTVRIGD
+74 ALSPDCGTVRIGN
-87 DELTSASPV
+87 DELTAASPL
-96 AAKEA
+96 AAKVA

-110 AILPD
+110 ATLPD
-115 LTVAENLALAVPPS
+115 LTVAENLVLAVPPS
-129 LRPPLRD
+129 LRPRLGEAN
-136 LDAWAADKLKP
+136 AWAVEKLRP
-147 MGIPI
+147 MGIEI
-152 DPSLPAG
+152 DPTVPAG
-159 QVGLAEKQAIEIC
+159 QLGLAEKQAIEIC

-199 FELIGELT
+199 FQLIRRLSG
-207 ASGVAVVYISHR
+207 SGVAVIYISHR
-219 LPDVFRLADRITV
+219 LPDVFELADRITV
-232 LRDGRIRGRFA
+232 LRDGQIRGQFA
-243 ADDVSEAEIVTLI
+243 AADVTEDEIITLI
-256 AGRTVEALFPD
+256 AGRAVEALFPD
-267 RSDDLGEPAVV
+267 RTDDPGEPAVV
-278 ISDFGSVDSPGVT
+278 VSDFGAVGAPGVST
-291 TTIRRHEILGLAGV
+291 KIRRREILGLAGV

-319 AIASHGEVSVDGGR
+319 AVASHGELSMDGGR
-333 LRLSSPRAARD
+333 IRLSSPRAARD

-352 ERGIEGISPILS
+352 ERGIEGIAPILS

-371 VALPRVS
+371 AALQRVS
-378 RAGFVS
+378 RGGFVS
-384 PAIERELAQ
+384 PAVERELAQ
-393 EQVAELGVKTASI
+393 EQVAELGVKTATI

-452 HRLRDVADSGTPV
+452 HRLRGVADSGTPV

-487 GHVVKELVGE
+487 GRVVRELLGDE
-497 EVTEHAITAASLTAG
+497 LTEHAITEASLTAG
-512 RADEEDGAVTAPRS
+512 RTDAEAEATTAPRI

-531 WQRLLASQQSPSLV
+531 WQRLIGSQQSPSLV
-545 LLAAILALGAVTTA
+545 LLAVILGLGAVTTA

-570 ANVLMLM
+570 ANLLMLM

-599 VGPLSGTLVVVASF
+599 VGPLSGALVVVASF

-629 LMFGLA
+629 LMFALA
-635 AGVGLANGAMV
+635 GAVGVANGAMV

-654 VATLITYTA
+654 VATLITYTG

-672 DAPGGVIALDVVEAL
+672 DAPGGVISLDVVEAL
-687 SMRVGPFPIAVII
+687 NTRIGPFPIAVLI
-700 GIAVLVGFEFASRRS
+700 GVVVLVGFEFASRRTS
-715 FFGLRLRAS
+715 FGLRLRAS

-736 GVDSVQLLA
+736 GVDAVHMIA
-745 YLASSVLTAVGALL
+745 YLASSLLTAVGALL

-772 ISYTLTAI
+772 ITYTLVAI

-791 GGRGSFVGVLFGV
+791 GGRGSFIGVLFGV

-811 NATIFLKLSQAWQY
+811 NATVFLALSQAWQY

-838 YARVQRTTAG
+838 YAQVQRKTAR
-848 TGS
+848 

>member
-1 MTHNTAA
+1 MTHNPTA
-8 PQRREEGSKS
+8 PVRTEEGSKT
-18 LAPKP
+18 LADNFR
-23 LRGLSVAGV
+23 RGLSVAGI

-43 SVSFEAVPGEVHAL
+43 DVSFEAEPGEIHAL

-74 ALAPDCGTVRIGD
+74 ALSPDCGTVRIGN
-87 DELTSASPV
+87 DELTAASPL
-96 AAKEA
+96 AAKVA
-101 GLAIAYQIP
+101 GLAIAYQVP
-110 AILPD
+110 ATLPD
-115 LTVAENLALAVPPS
+115 LTVAENLVLAVPPS
-129 LRPPLRD
+129 LRPRLGEAN
-136 LDAWAADKLKP
+136 AWAVEKLKP
-147 MGIPI
+147 MGIEI
-152 DPSLPAG
+152 DPTVAAG
-159 QVGLAEKQAIEIC
+159 QLGLAEKQAIEIC

-199 FELIGELT
+199 FRLIRELSG
-207 ASGVAVVYISHR
+207 SGVAVIYISHR
-219 LPDVFRLADRITV
+219 LPDVFELADRITV
-232 LRDGRIRGRFA
+232 LRDGQIRGQFA
-243 ADDVSEAEIVTLI
+243 AADVTEDEIITLI
-256 AGRTVEALFPD
+256 AGRAVEALFPD
-267 RSDDLGEPAVV
+267 RTDDPGEPAVV
-278 ISDFGSVDSPGVT
+278 VADFGAVGAPGVT
-291 TTIRRHEILGLAGV
+291 TKIRRREILGLAGV

-319 AIASHGEVSVDGGR
+319 AVASHGELSVDGGR
-333 LRLSSPRAARD
+333 LRLSSPRTARD

-352 ERGIEGISPILS
+352 ERGIEGLAPTLS

-371 VALPRVS
+371 PALQQVS
-378 RAGFVS
+378 RGGFVS
-384 PAIERELAQ
+384 PAIEREFATK
-393 EQVAELGVKTASI
+393 QVAELGVKTATI

-452 HRLRDVADSGTPV
+452 HRLRGVADSGTPV

-487 GHVVKELVGE
+487 GRVVRELLGNE
-497 EVTEHAITAASLTAG
+497 LTEHAITEASLTAG
-512 RADEEDGAVTAPRS
+512 RTDAEAEATTAPRIGS
-526 GRPSR
+526 PGR
-531 WQRLLASQQSPSLV
+531 WQRLIGSQQSPSLV
-545 LLAAILALGAVTTA
+545 LLAVILGLGAVTTA

-570 ANVLMLM
+570 ANLLMLM

-629 LMFGLA
+629 LMFALA
-635 AGVGLANGAMV
+635 GAVGLANGAMV

-654 VATLITYTA
+654 VATLITYTG

-672 DAPGGVIALDVVEAL
+672 DAPGGVISLDVVEAL
-687 SMRVGPFPIAVII
+687 NTRIGPFPVAVLI
-700 GIAVLVGFEFASRRS
+700 GIVVLVGFEFASRRTS
-715 FFGLRLRAS
+715 FGLRLRAS

-736 GVDSVQLLA
+736 GVDAVHMIA
-745 YLASSVLTAVGALL
+745 YLASSLLTAVGALL

-772 ISYTLTAI
+772 ITYTLVAI

-791 GGRGSFVGVLFGV
+791 GGRGSFIGVLFGV

-811 NATIFLKLSQAWQY
+811 NATVFLALSQAWQY

-838 YARVQRTTAG
+838 YAQVQRKTAR
-848 TGS
+848 

>member
-1 MTHNTAA
+1 MTQNPTAPA
-8 PQRREEGSKS
+8 RTDQRSKT
-18 LAPKP
+18 LPRTKG
-23 LRGLSVAGV
+23 RGLSVAGV

-43 SVSFEAVPGEVHAL
+43 DVGFDAEPGEVHAL

-74 ALAPDCGTVRIGD
+74 ALAPDRGTVHIGA
-87 DELTSASPV
+87 DELRAASPL

-129 LRPPLRD
+129 LRPRLGE
-136 LDAWAADKLKP
+136 LDAWAAEKLTP

-152 DPSLPAG
+152 DPALPAG
-159 QVGLAEKQAIEIC
+159 QLGLAEKQAIELC

-199 FELIGELT
+199 FELIRELS
-207 ASGVAVVYISHR
+207 ASGVAVIYISHR
-219 LPDVFRLADRITV
+219 LPDVFELADRITV

-243 ADDVSEAEIVTLI
+243 ATEVTEDEIVTLI
-256 AGRTVEALFPD
+256 AGRTVEALFPARCGD
-267 RSDDLGEPAVV
+267 PGDPAVV
-278 ISDFGSVDSPGVT
+278 VSDFGAVDAPGVST
-291 TTIRRHEILGLAGV
+291 SIRRHEILGLAGV

-319 AIASHGEVSVDGGR
+319 AVASRGEVSVDGGG

-352 ERGIEGISPILS
+352 ERGIEGIAPILS

-371 VALPRVS
+371 AALRRVS
-378 RAGFVS
+378 RAGFVA
-384 PAIERELAQ
+384 PAVERELAH

-406 DTEVGT
+406 DAEVGT

-428 SAPELLLCDE
+428 AAPELLLCDE

-452 HRLRDVADSGTPV
+452 HRLRDVADAGTPV

-487 GHVVKELVGE
+487 GRVVAELTGD
-497 EVTEHAITAASLTAG
+497 EVTEHAITQASLTAG
-512 RADEEDGAVTAPRS
+512 RGDTERETVTAPRV
-526 GRPSR
+526 GRPGR
-531 WQRLLASQQSPSLV
+531 WQRLIGSQQSPSLV
-545 LLAAILALGAVTTA
+545 LLAVILALGAVTTA

-570 ANVLMLM
+570 ANLLMLM

-583 AAGQLIVM
+583 AAGQLVVM

-629 LMFGLA
+629 LMFALA
-635 AGVGLANGAMV
+635 AGVGAANGAMV

-672 DAPGGVIALDVVEAL
+672 DAPGGIIALDVVEAINT
-687 SMRVGPFPIAVII
+687 RIGPFPIAVII
-700 GIAVLVGFEFASRRS
+700 GVAVLVLFEFASRRTT
-715 FFGLRLRAS
+715 FGLRLRAS

-736 GVDSVQLLA
+736 GVGSIQLIA
-745 YLASSVLTAVGALL
+745 YVASSVLTAVGALL

-772 ISYTLTAI
+772 ITYTLAAI

-791 GGRGSFVGVLFGV
+791 GGRGSFVGVVFGV

-838 YARVQRTTAG
+838 YAQVQRRTAR
-848 TGS
+848 